1 MNTRNDNPNVVQ
13 NQCTKETEYK
23 IIKESG
29 CLVAMRK
36 EPGGE
41 WTPLERYR
49 NDKKCFVKAT
59 FVTLTKA
66 KRFIKKLQINAT
78 ENNKKD

>member
-1 MNTRNDNPNVVQ
+1 MNTKDDNPNVVQ
-13 NQCTKETEYK
+13 NRCAKETEYK

-29 CLVAMRK
+29 CFVAMRK

-49 NDKKCFVKAT
+49 KDKQMYVPAT
-59 FVTLTKA
+59 FNTIKKA
-66 KRFIKKLQINAT
+66 NRFIKKLQINAT
-78 ENNKKD
+78 ENDKKD